1 MAKAVIGQKA
11 EQRIA
16 GDAARA
22 MVVAIEEVGGREVF
36 FAGTLNAEGVVIRVR
51 VWARGTEGA
60 VPAVMEG
67 LQKGEVVIHNHPS
80 GNIAPSDADLQLASV
95 FGFNGHGVYI
105 VDNRV
110 TRVYVVVEPFLDTDR
125 KPLDADELADF
136 LRPGTR
142 LARSIEHFEVRP
154 QQVDMMRHVARAFND
169 NGIAV
174 VEAPTGVGKTM
185 AYLLPA
191 VLWARRNKERVVIS
205 TKTINLQE
213 QIIEKDIP
221 VLQRCMKDPV
231 SAVLVKGRGNY
242 LCRRKLERALSEAT
256 LFSDENEEQGL
267 RAIAEWAEKTED
279 GSLSDLPFVP
289 GRGLWNAVCSEA
301 DTCRL
306 SNCPNP
312 GKCFLGKA
320 RRDVAKA
327 DILVVNHHM
336 LFSDLAIKREAGSFT
351 ASAVLP
357 SYRRVIF
364 DEAHNL
370 EDSATEYFG
379 IEVTRLG
386 AMALIGRFVRSERNH
401 ERGLL
406 PYLKLKLQKDP
417 NGPRGSAFE
426 EILDLIDNRLL
437 PALAASREAL
447 IVVFEAI
454 RSLTAERCG
463 QVGRDVKWRLTQ
475 EVLDDSELREI
486 HRVYALPAVEEIMT
500 AARMA
505 TTLATRIRE
514 IPKPDDGS
522 ESPFLTELLQ
532 LEAFRDRLVRLGN
545 NLAEGTNEKLEPNT
559 VRWIEI
565 DAENKNIVRIVRCP
579 LEVGE
584 PMAEWVYSNLKTVV
598 MTSATL
604 TVRRNFDY
612 LFSRI
617 GLDRVEEPTPDELE
631 LDSPFDFASQ
641 ALLCVPTDIAAPD
654 ERSFLEESVDHIREI
669 LSITRGH
676 AFILFTSFYALDF
689 AHRRLETEL
698 KTQGITPLKQGSAAR
713 GQLIERFRSDAASVL
728 FGTDSFWEGVD
739 VAGDALQCVILQK
752 LPFRVPTEPVLEA
765 RAEAI
770 DARGGNS
777 FMDYTVPQAVVKFRQ
792 GFGRLIRRK
801 TDRGAIVVLDK
812 RVMTKR
818 YGKLFLESLPGARL
832 VSGPRRGAYLALRN
846 FFDGVEERIA
856 EPVDEPVDLQ

>member
-1 MAKAVIGQKA
+1 MAKTIGQNA

-22 MVVAIEEVGGREVF
+22 MVAAIEEVGGREVF
-36 FAGTLNAEGVVIRVR
+36 FAGTLNAEGVVIRAR

-67 LQKGEVVIHNHPS
+67 LKKGEVVIHNHPG
-80 GNIAPSDADLQLASV
+80 GNIAPSDADLQLASI

-105 VDNRV
+105 VDNAV
-110 TRVYVVVEPFLDTDR
+110 TRVYAVVEPFLDHDR
-125 KPLDADELADF
+125 KPLDVDELAAF
-136 LRPGTR
+136 LKPGTR
-142 LARSIEHFEVRP
+142 LARSLDHFEVRP
-154 QQVDMMRHVARAFND
+154 QQVEMMKHVARAFND

-191 VLWARRNKERVVIS
+191 ILWSTRNNERVVIS

-221 VLQRCMKDPV
+221 VVQRCLKDKV
-231 SAVLVKGRGNY
+231 TAVLVKGRGNY
-242 LCRRKLERALSEAT
+242 LCRRKLDRALSEAS
-256 LFSDENEEQGL
+256 LFANEKESNGL
-267 RAIAEWAEKTED
+267 RAIVEWAEKTED

-289 GRGLWNAVCSEA
+289 GRELWNSVCSEA

-306 SNCPNP
+306 SNCPDP
-312 GKCFLGKA
+312 SKCFLGKA
-320 RRDVAKA
+320 RREVAKA

-336 LFSDLAIKREAGSFT
+336 LFSDLAIKRETGNFA

-364 DEAHNL
+364 DEAHNI

-379 IEVTRLG
+379 VEVTRLG
-386 AMALIGRFVRSERNH
+386 AMALIGRFVRMEGVH
-401 ERGLL
+401 ERGLI
-406 PYLKLKLQKDP
+406 PYLKLKLQKEP
-417 NGPRGSAFE
+417 NGPTAFE
-426 EILDLIDNRLL
+426 FDAMLDLADNQLL
-437 PALAASREAL
+437 PALAAAREAL
-447 IVVFEAI
+447 IVVFESI
-454 RSLTAERCG
+454 RHLTAERCG
-463 QVGRDVKWRLTQ
+463 QVGRDIKWRLTQ
-475 EVLDDSELREI
+475 QALDDPALREI
-486 HRVYALPAVEEIMT
+486 HNVYVLPAVEEIMT
-500 AARMA
+500 SARIA
-505 TTLATRIRE
+505 TTFAGRIRE

-545 NLAEGTNEKLEPNT
+545 NLAEGTNEKLEENT

-565 DAENKNIVRIVRCP
+565 DAENRNIVRVVRCP
-579 LEVGE
+579 LEVGQ

-604 TVRRNFDY
+604 SVRRNFDY
-612 LFSRI
+612 LSSRI
-617 GLDRVEEPTPDELE
+617 GLDRLKEPIPDELE

-641 ALLCVPTDIAAPD
+641 ALMCVPTDIAAPD
-654 ERSFLEESVDHIREI
+654 ERVFLEESVDHIREI
-669 LSITRGH
+669 LQITRGH
-676 AFILFTSFYALDF
+676 AFVLFTSFFALDF
-689 AHRRLETEL
+689 AHRKLEAEL
-698 KTQGITPLKQGSAAR
+698 RAQGITPLKQGSAAR
-713 GQLIERFRSDAASVL
+713 GQLLDRFRSDSASVL
-728 FGTDSFWEGVD
+728 FATDSFWEGVD

-777 FMDYTVPQAVVKFRQ
+777 FMDFTVPQAVIKFRQ

-818 YGKLFLESLPGARL
+818 YGKLFLESLPGARV
-832 VSGPRRGAYLALRN
+832 VSGPRQGVYTALRK
-846 FFDGVEERIA
+846 FFHVQSSGTVTHDT
-856 EPVDEPVDLQ
+856 